1 MDSTADK
8 EISRRRFL
16 QAGTGAVLAAGG
28 LAGAAAALPAP
39 ITAEGA
45 DGAPGPLRKCIS
57 LSGPAPV
64 RSGRHPNDY
73 CYWGTPDYF
82 RQSGTT
88 WVKLWVSWADL
99 QPEYR
104 PRSRAESWFDLNM
117 APLGKAWLWRLDRQ
131 VRAANDDG
139 LGVIL
144 SLYHAFPRWANGAD
158 GDDPDSARSA
168 SQRLPRDLSAD
179 GPWGWWVSYL
189 CARYSGK
196 TNPLGPHEPF
206 PGEDASGYDARS
218 GNPAGARVDALEV
231 CNEPNVLFWPQERI
245 AASVATMIRS
255 GVRLSGSA
263 GPRILG
269 PSTLDSP
276 DPGEAPAPRVRTDW
290 RSFTTQVLD
299 ELRREPAPGPFGWT
313 HHNYR
318 DVKRAVAAPQSRVR
332 QVVDLVR
339 AGSWPDRGRP
349 LLWLTE
355 AGLNVF
361 PDQQDQ
367 RVRRLQAERIRR
379 NFLEM
384 SRLPDV
390 YLWTQHGLSDIADNP
405 FKSGLRDDFRAGAHP
420 RPGPARPALR
430 AWAELPGA
438 QEP

>member
-144 SLYHAFPRWANGAD
+144 SLYHAFPRWANGAE

-168 SQRLPRDLSAD
+168 SQRLPRDLS
-179 GPWGWWVSYL
+179 PT
-189 CARYSGK
+189 CARATAARRIRSARTSPSPGRTPRAMTRAQGTLPARASMHSRSATSRTSSSGR
-196 TNPLGPHEPF
+196 
-206 PGEDASGYDARS
+206 RS
-218 GNPAGARVDALEV
+218 GS
-231 CNEPNVLFWPQERI
+231 Q
-245 AASVATMIRS
+245 
-255 GVRLSGSA
+255 
-263 GPRILG
+263 
-269 PSTLDSP
+269 
-276 DPGEAPAPRVRTDW
+276 
-290 RSFTTQVLD
+290 
-299 ELRREPAPGPFGWT
+299 
-313 HHNYR
+313 
-318 DVKRAVAAPQSRVR
+318 
-332 QVVDLVR
+332 
-339 AGSWPDRGRP
+339 
-349 LLWLTE
+349 
-355 AGLNVF
+355 
-361 PDQQDQ
+361 
-367 RVRRLQAERIRR
+367 
-379 NFLEM
+379 
-384 SRLPDV
+384 
-390 YLWTQHGLSDIADNP
+390 
-405 FKSGLRDDFRAGAHP
+405 
-420 RPGPARPALR
+420 R
-430 AWAELPGA
+430 AWPR
-438 QEP
+438 